1 MLDKAEKAEG
11 GVSVGNGTDG
21 PERLEL
27 LLCIGRA

>member
-11 GVSVGNGTDG
+11 GVSVGNGTEV

-27 LLCIGRA
+27 LCIGRA